1 MNSLQKPDSPA
12 LFLESGKGHAARWP
26 LADIDDRWRTG
37 WGSPRAFGVIAGYL
51 PSAILILPK
60 PVSRSP
66 PKTSSIY
73 PSSISRALCSAGMR
87 CIKPLAPSRNETNS
101 SRVNAGAD
109 KTWAI
114 ARLCAYGWPVQAN
127 QPATIKPTHYLD
139 DEGLAS
145 FAQKKRPQRGAELR
159 PWRLGSFV
167 PVCPGTILSSLTGLK
182 SVPSPTSLAALRTR
196 CGHFAFAFTR
206 NRERPSAIRRAWA
219 RALTATT
226 VRPRSAAMSKTEA
239 LEMTSSRSRLSSS
252 DVQAFALFIFF
263 ASFLRGHARFRALD
277 AAGLSLFASA
287 LPACLPLMS
296 SNISFC
302 PAAACGF
309 LPTMV

>member
-1 MNSLQKPDSPA
+1 MAAQFSDGRLRRRRRSRRYRPCLVRMAVSARAHLGSRRANPAAARTDRHMNSLQKPDSPA

-167 PVCPGTILSSLTGLK
+167 PVCPGTILKLTHWSEIRSFANVIGRPADKMRSFRVCLYPK
-182 SVPSPTSLAALRTR
+182 PRAAQRD
-196 CGHFAFAFTR
+196 
-206 NRERPSAIRRAWA
+206 P
-219 RALTATT
+219 
-226 VRPRSAAMSKTEA
+226 
-239 LEMTSSRSRLSSS
+239 
-252 DVQAFALFIFF
+252 
-263 ASFLRGHARFRALD
+263 
-277 AAGLSLFASA
+277 
-287 LPACLPLMS
+287 
-296 SNISFC
+296 
-302 PAAACGF
+302 
-309 LPTMV
+309 